1 MVRTILK
8 IISHGSFEKTKT
20 EVKIM
25 FHDISTFLG
34 EKGCFD
40 CKVEGIIGTKTKAVT
55 IPDLLK
61 TLNFSQLSF

>member
-1 MVRTILK
+1 
-8 IISHGSFEKTKT
+8 
-20 EVKIM
+20 M

-55 IPDLLK
+55 IPELLK